1 MTIVLISDG
10 ELEHAGCQHLAA
22 ELRRLGRP
30 CLTVATPLQGLQP
43 LPVSPADLT
52 IETPGQ
58 LLTGAL
64 LLEASAIGLFLR
76 NPADVAAFIRG
87 YRARMAT
94 TARAT
99 VPLLSGPLRPL
110 VGDALMEDVSHRLN
124 ADLLVLSGPVQHEQL
139 RASSRHWP
147 AELQPPAVV
156 TTGFWFPMTAPDNAP
171 RSSKLLVALIQQDI
185 PSHPGARH
193 QLIRQLQRWANQHP
207 DWTIVLQR
215 DHGWPSGQPL
225 LGNASGLP
233 TNLVEAAPGQMLE
246 LLARCNICL
255 SVSSP
260 WSLAAICW
268 GAQALM
274 VGDYGI
280 QAEQDTV
287 GWFGCGAMHRLRDIN
302 NLNALQGDPAIN
314 RAWLEGMGGAIG
326 DGAER
331 LLQGLEAR

>member
-58 LLTGAL
+58 LLTCAL

-76 NPADVAAFIRG
+76 NAAEVDTFIRG

-94 TARAT
+94 TART
-99 VPLLSGPLRPL
+99 PVPLFSGPLRPL
-110 VGDALMEDVSHRLN
+110 VGDALMEDVSHRLM
-124 ADLLVLSGPVQHEQL
+124 ADLLVLSGPVQQQQL
-139 RASSRHWP
+139 KASSRHWP
-147 AELQPPAVV
+147 AELQPPAAV
-156 TTGFWFPMTAPDNAP
+156 TTGFWFPRAVVETAT
-171 RSSKLLVALIQQDI
+171 RSSKLLVALIQMEI
-185 PSHPGARH
+185 PSHQGARD
-193 QLIRQLQRWANQHP
+193 QLIRQLQRWADQHP

-215 DHGWPSGQPL
+215 DHGWASGQPL
-225 LGNASGLP
+225 LENASGLP

-246 LLARCNICL
+246 LLARCDICL

-287 GWFGCGAMHRLRDIN
+287 GWFGCGAMHRLRDIKD
-302 NLNALQGDPAIN
+302 LNALQGHPAIN
-314 RAWLEGMGGAIG
+314 RAWLDGIGGTIG

-331 LLQGLEAR
+331 LLQELEAQ

>member
-43 LPVSPADLT
+43 LPAGPADLT

-76 NPADVAAFIRG
+76 NAAEVDAFIRG

-94 TARAT
+94 AARAP
-99 VPLLSGPLRPL
+99 VPLFSGPLRPL
-110 VGDALMEDVSHRLN
+110 VGDALMEDLSHRLM
-124 ADLLVLSGPVQHEQL
+124 ADLLVLSGPVQQEQL
-139 RASSRHWP
+139 RAISRHWP
-147 AELQPPAVV
+147 AELQPPAAV
-156 TTGFWFPMTAPDNAP
+156 TTGFWFPIAAPETAPK
-171 RSSKLLVALIQQDI
+171 SSKLLVALIQKDI
-185 PSHPGARH
+185 PSHQGARD

-225 LGNASGLP
+225 LENASGRP
-233 TNLVEAAPGQMLE
+233 ANLVEAAPGQMLE
-246 LLARCNICL
+246 LLARCNICM

-287 GWFGCGAMHRLRDIN
+287 GWFGCGAMHRLRDIKD
-302 NLNALQGDPAIN
+302 LNALQGHPAIN
-314 RAWLEGMGGAIG
+314 RAWLDGIGGAIG
-326 DGAER
+326 DGTER
-331 LLQGLEAR
+331 LLHSLEAR

>member
-30 CLTVATPLQGLQP
+30 CLTVGTPLQGLQP
-43 LPVSPADLT
+43 LPVGPADLT

-58 LLTGAL
+58 LLTAAL

-76 NPADVAAFIRG
+76 NAAEVAAFIRG
-87 YRARMAT
+87 YRARMKAA
-94 TARAT
+94 ARAPM
-99 VPLLSGPLRPL
+99 PLFSGPLRPL
-110 VGDALMEDVSHRLN
+110 VGDALMEDISHRLM
-124 ADLLVLSGPVQHEQL
+124 ADLLVLSGPMQREQL
-139 RASSRHWP
+139 RSSSRYWP

-156 TTGFWFPMTAPDNAP
+156 TTGFWFPMAAPESAP
-171 RSSKLLVALIQQDI
+171 RSSKLLVALIQKDI
-185 PSHPGARH
+185 PSHQGARE

-215 DHGWPSGQPL
+215 DHGWTSGHL
-225 LGNASGLP
+225 LLENASGLP
-233 TNLVEAAPGQMLE
+233 ANLVEAAPGQMLE
-246 LLARCNICL
+246 LLARCDICL

-268 GAQALM
+268 GAQPLM

-287 GWFGCGAMHRLRDIN
+287 GWFGCGAMHRLRDIDD
-302 NLNALQGDPAIN
+302 LNALQGHPAIN
-314 RAWLEGMGGAIG
+314 RAWLDGIGGAIG
-326 DGAER
+326 NGAER
-331 LLQGLEAR
+331 LLQSLEAQ

>member
-30 CLTVATPLQGLQP
+30 CLTVSTPLQGLQP
-43 LPVSPADLT
+43 LPVSPADLM

-58 LLTGAL
+58 LLTSAL
-64 LLEASAIGLFLR
+64 LLEASAIGLFLS
-76 NPADVAAFIRG
+76 NPADVATFIRG
-87 YRARMAT
+87 YRARMAAA
-94 TARAT
+94 ARAP
-99 VPLLSGPLRPL
+99 VPLFSGPLRPL

-207 DWTIVLQR
+207 DWSIVLQR
-215 DHGWPSGQPL
+215 DHGWASGQSL

-233 TNLVEAAPGQMLE
+233 VNLVEAAPGQMLE
-246 LLARCNICL
+246 LLTRCSICL

-287 GWFGCGAMHRLRDIN
+287 GWFGCGAMHRLRDIKD
-302 NLNALQGDPAIN
+302 LNALQGHPAIN

>member
-10 ELEHAGCQHLAA
+10 ELEHAGCRHLAA
-22 ELRRLGRP
+22 GLRRLGRP

-58 LLTGAL
+58 LLSSAL

-76 NPADVAAFIRG
+76 NAADVATFIRS
-87 YRARMAT
+87 YRARMKA
-94 TARAT
+94 TARPP
-99 VPLLSGPLRPL
+99 VPLFSGPLRPL
-110 VGDALMEDVSHRLN
+110 VGDALMEDVSHRLM
-124 ADLLVLSGPVQHEQL
+124 ADLLMLSGPVQQEQL

-147 AELQPPAVV
+147 AELRPPAVV

-171 RSSKLLVALIQQDI
+171 RSSKLLVALIQKDI
-185 PSHPGARH
+185 PSHQGAH
-193 QLIRQLQRWANQHP
+193 EQLIRQLQRWANQHP

-225 LGNASGLP
+225 LGNANGLP
-233 TNLVEAAPGQMLE
+233 ANLVEAAPGQMLE
-246 LLARCNICL
+246 LLARCDICL

-268 GAQALM
+268 GGQALM

-287 GWFGCGAMHRLRDIN
+287 GWFGCGAMHRLRDIK
-302 NLNALQGDPAIN
+302 NLNALQGHPAIN
-314 RAWLEGMGGAIG
+314 RAWLDGIGGAIG
-326 DGAER
+326 DSAER
-331 LLQGLEAR
+331 LLQSLEAQ

>member
-10 ELEHAGCQHLAA
+10 ELEHAGCQHLAGD
-22 ELRRLGRP
+22 LHRLGRP
-30 CLTVATPLQGLQP
+30 CLTVATPFQGLQP
-43 LPVSPADLT
+43 LPVGPADLT
-52 IETPGQ
+52 IETPDQ
-58 LLTGAL
+58 LLTSAL

-76 NPADVAAFIRG
+76 NAADIATFIRS
-87 YRARMAT
+87 YRARMTT
-94 TARAT
+94 TAHSP
-99 VPLLSGPLRPL
+99 VPLFSGPLRPL
-110 VGDALMEDVSHRLN
+110 LGDALMEDVSHRLM
-124 ADLLVLSGPVQHEQL
+124 ADLLVLSGPVQQEQL

-147 AELQPPAVV
+147 AELRPPAVV
-156 TTGFWFPMTAPDNAP
+156 STGFWFPMTAPDNAP
-171 RSSKLLVALIQQDI
+171 RSSKLLVALIQKDI
-185 PSHPGARH
+185 PSHQGARE

-225 LGNASGLP
+225 LGNANGLP
-233 TNLVEAAPGQMLE
+233 ANLVEAAPGQMLE
-246 LLARCNICL
+246 LLARCDICL

-268 GAQALM
+268 GAQPLM

-287 GWFGCGAMHRLRDIN
+287 GWFGCGAMHRLRDIDD
-302 NLNALQGDPAIN
+302 LNALQGHPAIN
-314 RAWLEGMGGAIG
+314 RAWLDGIGGAIS
-326 DGAER
+326 DGAEC

>member
-22 ELRRLGRP
+22 DLRRLGRP
-30 CLTVATPLQGLQP
+30 CLTVGAPLQGLQP
-43 LPVSPADLT
+43 LPVNPADLT
-52 IETPGQ
+52 VETPGQ

-76 NPADVAAFIRG
+76 NPAEVAAFIRG
-87 YRARMAT
+87 YRARMKA
-94 TARAT
+94 AAHAP
-99 VPLLSGPLRPL
+99 VPLFSGPLRPL
-110 VGDALMEDVSHRLN
+110 VGDALMEDVSHRIM
-124 ADLLVLSGPVQHEQL
+124 ADLLVLSGPMQREQL
-139 RASSRHWP
+139 KASSRYWP

-156 TTGFWFPMTAPDNAP
+156 NTGFWFPLAAQESAPS
-171 RSSKLLVALIQQDI
+171 SSKLLVALIQKDI
-185 PSHPGARH
+185 PSHQGAH
-193 QLIRQLQRWANQHP
+193 EQLIRQLQRWANQHP
-207 DWTIVLQR
+207 DWTIMLQR

-233 TNLVEAAPGQMLE
+233 ANLVEAAPGQMLE
-246 LLARCNICL
+246 LLARCDICL

-280 QAEQDTV
+280 QAEQGTV
-287 GWFGCGAMHRLRDIN
+287 GWFGCGVMHRLRDIKD
-302 NLNALQGDPAIN
+302 LNALQGQPAIN
-314 RAWLEGMGGAIG
+314 RAWLDDIGGAIS
-326 DGAER
+326 DGSER
-331 LLQGLEAR
+331 LLHALETR